1 MELERKLFKKVS
13 GTKYLS
19 DDEILAQSV
28 LFFQVGYDTAAKTLK
43 HLFYELTLNEKIQ
56 ERLYREIDDAFRSK
70 PDSIDYDI
78 VIDLPYLNAI
88 ISETLRKYPSAL
100 IMGRE
105 AADDYRVDEY
115 NLTIEKGTGI
125 IISIYAIHHNPE
137 YYPEPERFDPERFMP
152 GNLEKII
159 PYTYLPFG
167 GGPRNCI
174 GMRFVMTEMKL
185 CVARLI
191 HTFRFVRTSR
201 TSDRLKILNDLLFL
215 NTSPVYIGAE
225 RRSRTRTKDKNN
237 FSTIENIGIRPL
249 DTVQMAIKNQI
260 APNRFAFNT
269 VINTM
274 GECNCR
280 FGWTG
285 MFCQDCLTLPG
296 CVHGVCHRPFECKCE
311 EGWNGVFCSI
321 PKCRDGCHS
330 KNGYCT
336 KPNECKC
343 KLGWRGENCT
353 ECAVLPGCQ
362 HGSCTD
368 PLDCDCEKGW
378 QGTFCSQP
386 ICSEG
391 CQNGWCLKPNECR
404 CKIGFNGTNCD
415 QCVPYPGCRNGHC
428 QQNQPW
434 TCECEPGWTGQL
446 CDRRLNRCEDHQ
458 KQEEHRCLN
467 GGTCIDVEED
477 DDLHYRCQCSEGFV
491 AIAEFSPIQ
500 QSSLVNRLDG
510 SSMRVHSRSKRGLS
524 SFFKRFWSIRKK
536 VPIIPFQQT
545 FPLMNLGQ
553 DYLFSQAS
561 SMLPFYNFNQ
571 VSSQI
576 GQQLFPSFVKQIG
589 QNFIDIGDQQ
599 QQQQSKHYLH
609 PHHHF
614 HHQQHHDPSMEY
626 QGQNQY
632 HQAGYHPSRPKY
644 YRPPVN
650 NLQYPQQYGPN
661 EDDSI
666 QQSQPVPSGVSDNEN
681 EQKTAQS
688 DESVSK
694 PSYYYPTLSSQQ
706 SQVQYQYSP
715 EMIGTSP
722 YTFHENPSQMN
733 TFKSRPYG
741 SNPGT
746 LDVHKVLDQF
756 IRSAG
761 LSPKGDHDNVYNG
774 NSDEKALSVKK
785 LYTYPFYFS
794 SSGDRPTSIRLESIK
809 E

>member
-1 MELERKLFKKVS
+1 
-13 GTKYLS
+13 
-19 DDEILAQSV
+19 
-28 LFFQVGYDTAAKTLK
+28 
-43 HLFYELTLNEKIQ
+43 
-56 ERLYREIDDAFRSK
+56 
-70 PDSIDYDI
+70 
-78 VIDLPYLNAI
+78 
-88 ISETLRKYPSAL
+88 
-100 IMGRE
+100 
-105 AADDYRVDEY
+105 
-115 NLTIEKGTGI
+115 
-125 IISIYAIHHNPE
+125 
-137 YYPEPERFDPERFMP
+137 
-152 GNLEKII
+152 
-159 PYTYLPFG
+159 
-167 GGPRNCI
+167 
-174 GMRFVMTEMKL
+174 
-185 CVARLI
+185 
-191 HTFRFVRTSR
+191 
-201 TSDRLKILNDLLFL
+201 
-215 NTSPVYIGAE
+215 
-225 RRSRTRTKDKNN
+225 
-237 FSTIENIGIRPL
+237 
-249 DTVQMAIKNQI
+249 
-260 APNRFAFNT
+260 
-269 VINTM
+269 
-274 GECNCR
+274 
-280 FGWTG
+280 
-285 MFCQDCLTLPG
+285 
-296 CVHGVCHRPFECKCE
+296 
-311 EGWNGVFCSI
+311 
-321 PKCRDGCHS
+321 
-330 KNGYCT
+330 
-336 KPNECKC
+336 
-343 KLGWRGENCT
+343 
-353 ECAVLPGCQ
+353 
-362 HGSCTD
+362 
-368 PLDCDCEKGW
+368 
-378 QGTFCSQP
+378 
-386 ICSEG
+386 
-391 CQNGWCLKPNECR
+391 
-404 CKIGFNGTNCD
+404 
-415 QCVPYPGCRNGHC
+415 
-428 QQNQPW
+428 
-434 TCECEPGWTGQL
+434 
-446 CDRRLNRCEDHQ
+446 
-458 KQEEHRCLN
+458 
-467 GGTCIDVEED
+467 
-477 DDLHYRCQCSEGFV
+477 
-491 AIAEFSPIQ
+491 
-500 QSSLVNRLDG
+500 
-510 SSMRVHSRSKRGLS
+510 
-524 SFFKRFWSIRKK
+524 
-536 VPIIPFQQT
+536 
-545 FPLMNLGQ
+545 MNLGQ

-794 SSGDRPTSIRLESIK
+794 SSGDRPTSIRRHSNDEYDADKQQFYPEIALGNSIPSSSNSLK
-809 E
+809 SNQNSWQKSSKIKMDYITKPMKVAPENGNEDETIFIARNAAALQDFLNAKKSSKSIVNDEKRSDDSTRSDINA